1 MTDPSA
7 SALQSPSPAGSFPYR
22 FGRIVLLAWEEVLGK
37 EAFERVLREADDPG
51 LQAVRLAGPLPTH
64 FKLEA
69 LGQVEGALDTL
80 YGEQA
85 GRGMS
90 LRAGRIALRKGLRE
104 IAGAL
109 TASPQCRGLRSL
121 PLQSRILRGAELLA
135 EVFNRNSDQVV
146 RLATEG
152 RSLLWT
158 NERCPYCFGRHTQ
171 RACCHLLVGTF
182 QEGLAWLSGGKHFAV
197 EEVTCA
203 ARGDPACT
211 FRMATAPLE

>member
-1 MTDPSA
+1 
-7 SALQSPSPAGSFPYR
+7 
-22 FGRIVLLAWEEVLGK
+22 
-37 EAFERVLREADDPG
+37 
-51 LQAVRLAGPLPTH
+51 
-64 FKLEA
+64 
-69 LGQVEGALDTL
+69 
-80 YGEQA
+80 
-85 GRGMS
+85 
-90 LRAGRIALRKGLRE
+90 
-104 IAGAL
+104 
-109 TASPQCRGLRSL
+109 
-121 PLQSRILRGAELLA
+121 
-135 EVFNRNSDQVV
+135 VV

-203 ARGDPACT
+203 ARGDSACT

>member
-1 MTDPSA
+1 
-7 SALQSPSPAGSFPYR
+7 
-22 FGRIVLLAWEEVLGK
+22 
-37 EAFERVLREADDPG
+37 
-51 LQAVRLAGPLPTH
+51 VRLADPRPSH

-171 RACCHLLVGTF
+171 HACCHLLVGTF

-197 EEVTCA
+197 EEVSCS